1 MSAALAHMC
10 GLLAGHERVDDER
23 VDDDVER
30 VADDERVAAR
40 ARGLAGGGGG
50 GPVGAYARA
59 GAAKRT
65 SKLADFILQKGESM
79 GVLTVA
85 GRAAYSE

>member
-30 VADDERVAAR
+30 VADDERVDAPIR
-40 ARGLAGGGGG
+40 ARGLSGGGGG

-59 GAAKRT
+59 GAAKRRT
-65 SKLADFILQKGESM
+65 SKLADFILQKGENQW
-79 GVLTVA
+79 GC
-85 GRAAYSE
+85 